1 MSKTKSSVKP
11 KTKAADS
18 SQILLF
24 LCIAV
29 AILVVTIGLTL
40 YFIARSHQSKYFAN
54 NEVKV
59 IEFDSSTGPVSP
71 EYQQSQTLI
80 LTPTSCTYSVT
91 KLQPTNTT
99 TTNCPM
105 NDNIWSGVVDVYN
118 SDKVQAVLSAA
129 PAQSNSIGGPEKT
142 ITVIYANGDS
152 YKAFV
157 DSAVKE
163 KLKNFVEQVQT
174 NISELRS
181 LGL

>member
-1 MSKTKSSVKP
+1 
-11 KTKAADS
+11 
-18 SQILLF
+18 
-24 LCIAV
+24 
-29 AILVVTIGLTL
+29 
-40 YFIARSHQSKYFAN
+40 
-54 NEVKV
+54 
-59 IEFDSSTGPVSP
+59 
-71 EYQQSQTLI
+71 
-80 LTPTSCTYSVT
+80 
-91 KLQPTNTT
+91 
-99 TTNCPM
+99 M

-129 PAQSNSIGGPEKT
+129 PAQSNSIGAPEKT

-174 NISELRS
+174 NISDLRS